1 MHFVELAFNALKP
14 GGIFFASMMSE
25 KYDLFYNNSSL
36 VSDGDGWMRSVEF
49 DTGRISVKNYYM
61 HFVKDESDL
70 VEKFALFDPLHI
82 GEYGTRIRN
91 DDGNG
96 HHYTFC
102 GVKKS

>member
-1 MHFVELAFNALKP
+1 
-14 GGIFFASMMSE
+14 
-25 KYDLFYNNSSL
+25 
-36 VSDGDGWMRSVEF
+36 
-49 DTGRISVKNYYM
+49 M

-96 HHYTFC
+96 HHYTFV
-102 GVKKS
+102 GLLVLSLETNIQATGILVTHVFSLKWVDNLII